1 MLTFVAISSD
11 GSLSWRRAEIGASSM
26 SSPFSTAIS
35 AVATQGN
42 GPRSS
47 RVPGGARYFRPLATT
62 GQHAYGR
69 GVWIRAELIVRTEAD
84 LERVR
89 GELARLS
96 GDDSARRALIER
108 EAEFNH
114 LLDDLEHSVL
124 SPVEAE
130 AELATLRELRVPLA
144 QGYLVGRPAPV
155 AEWAEQL
162 DAVSATTAR
171 DDVAVE
177 RDTIPGAR
185 DAHAPDPGTSR
196 GDAGRFERCRPD
208 PLAGGSR

>member
-1 MLTFVAISSD
+1 
-11 GSLSWRRAEIGASSM
+11 M

-47 RVPGGARYFRPLATT
+47 RVQGGARYFRPLATT

-130 AELATLRELRVPLA
+130 AELAILRELRVPLA